1 MAQASKSKRSSR
13 RRRVT
18 DTVLDIAIGG
28 PALAADKAK
37 ETVDRVVEVGQEAL
51 RRGRRTAEEGG
62 RSNVRQTL
70 RSASGDHDARPYE
83 NRTREELYELAAER
97 DIEGRSSMSKKEL
110 IAALREQS

>member
-1 MAQASKSKRSSR
+1 MAQATKRKRSSR
-13 RRRVT
+13 TRRVT

-51 RRGRRTAEEGG
+51 RRGRRAAQEE

-70 RSASGDHDARPYE
+70 RSAAADHDARPYE

-97 DIEGRSSMSKKEL
+97 GLEGRSTMSKAEL
-110 IAALREQS
+110 IAALRERS